1 MRRCRNALRICN
13 RAAAALACIFRF
25 SFCGFLRL
33 VLYFCGIQRILF
45 LGGKIPAG
53 FSEEDFLKN
62 LDFCVGIVY
71 AYIQLCG
78 FTKKCMTGS
87 EELVSVAAYAASNHC
102 REKLLS

>member
-1 MRRCRNALRICN
+1 MQESVAYLQQGGGISCLR
-13 RAAAALACIFRF
+13 LSLPLLRF
-25 SFCGFLRL
+25 SAACPLFLRN
-33 VLYFCGIQRILF
+33 LF
-45 LGGKIPAG
+45 LSGKVPEG

-87 EELVSVAAYAASNHC
+87 EELVSAAAYAASDHC
-102 REKLLS
+102 REKRLS

>member
-1 MRRCRNALRICN
+1 MRRCRNPLRICN
-13 RAAAALACIFRF
+13 RAAASLACVFRF
-25 SFCGFLRL
+25 RFCGFLRL
-33 VLYFCGIQRILF
+33 VF
-45 LGGKIPAG
+45 LSGKVPEV

-87 EELVSVAAYAASNHC
+87 EELVSAAAYAASDHC
-102 REKLLS
+102 REKRLS

>member
-1 MRRCRNALRICN
+1 MRRCGNPLRICN
-13 RAAAALACIFRF
+13 RAAASLACVFRF
-25 SFCGFLRL
+25 RFCGFLRL

-45 LGGKIPAG
+45 LSGKVPEG

-87 EELVSVAAYAASNHC
+87 EELVSAAAYAASDHC
-102 REKLLS
+102 REKRLS